1 VSRILVMVMLAVGL
15 VLAGCAPPEETGGK
29 VQGEQGSEKAAKDE
43 RPTKERPKQERP
55 GPEPD
60 KKKAKPEKLEAQK
73 PDNKPAAK
81 PKQPLEG
88 TSPVE
93 ETFKETVRAS
103 GASFVAHPQASGGSG
118 HQANTI
124 LAVWYGMHEG
134 YERLVL
140 DFGTGEQTAETV
152 PEWTLVRPID
162 DLILRVTLPSIRDT
176 ATSDGRFS
184 DSLLKSFYVVRERK
198 RGMFVDIIARQAFV
212 YRVLELSNPARLVV
226 DFKPGA
232 APSKA
237 SPPAVG
243 GNTVLVEPRAGA
255 RIENP
260 LTISGYSRNFEASNE
275 VVLAD
280 SDGEMLIRR
289 TVRSSDWT
297 STWGSFTATLDL
309 PSYDGKATLRVGARS
324 ARDGTF
330 EGAEIPVHVR
340 R

>member
-1 VSRILVMVMLAVGL
+1 MFVMWRMFAPSGSVAGRRIILTPL
-15 VLAGCAPPEETGGK
+15 VLLLALLLVACSNARPVDRSLTNSDPASGERARTEVATPTTTAGNGTIKGTSLIEEA
-29 VQGEQGSEKAAKDE
+29 SEK
-43 RPTKERPKQERP
+43 TT
-55 GPEPD
+55 
-60 KKKAKPEKLEAQK
+60 
-73 PDNKPAAK
+73 N
-81 PKQPLEG
+81 
-88 TSPVE
+88 S
-93 ETFKETVRAS
+93 S
-103 GASFVAHPQASGGSG
+103 GHSFVAHPRASGGSG

-124 LAVWYGMHEG
+124 LAVRHGMHEG

-176 ATSDGRFS
+176 VTSDGRFS
-184 DSLLKSFYVVRERK
+184 DSSLKSFYVVRERK

-226 DFKPGA
+226 DFKPGG

-255 RIENP
+255 RIEDP
-260 LTISGYSRNFEASNE
+260 LTINGYSRNFEGSNE